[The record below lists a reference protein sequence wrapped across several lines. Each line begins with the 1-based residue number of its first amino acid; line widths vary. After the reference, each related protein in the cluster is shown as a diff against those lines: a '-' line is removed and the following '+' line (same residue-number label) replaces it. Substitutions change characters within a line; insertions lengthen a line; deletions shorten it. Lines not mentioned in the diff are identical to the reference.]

1 MLPHSSIMTSVETES
16 IPFSLEVFGNAP
28 GRMNGT
34 MRFRNVPVSN

>member
-1 MLPHSSIMTSVETES
+1 VSDVFFNESV
-16 IPFSLEVFGNAP
+16 PFSLEVFGNVP